1 MIQSVVASDV
11 GLWMA
16 LPAFLPA
23 LLVVGVVVVIT
34 RRDRRAEADDDAAGL
49 DGA

>member
-1 MIQSVVASDV
+1 MTGSAVSYVASDV

-23 LLVVGVVVVIT
+23 LIVVGVVVVVA
-34 RRDRRAEADDDAAGL
+34 RRDRRSDDELTDQ
-49 DGA
+49 